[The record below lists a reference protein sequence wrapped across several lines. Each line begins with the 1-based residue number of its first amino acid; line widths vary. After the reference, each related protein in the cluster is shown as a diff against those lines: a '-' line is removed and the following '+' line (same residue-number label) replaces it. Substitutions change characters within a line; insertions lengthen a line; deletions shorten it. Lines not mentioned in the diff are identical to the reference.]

1 MNFQQLR
8 YVRAAVNNDL
18 NLTKVANQ
26 VFTSQSG
33 VSKQIKELEAQLN
46 IEIFVRRGK
55 RLTSLTE
62 AGRAAVE
69 VIERLLQEA
78 DNLRKI
84 SDQFAKADQGRLTIA
99 TTHNQ
104 ANYVLPQVLLQ
115 FSRDFPNVEVQLR
128 QSAAS
133 DILETLLRGEA
144 DIGIATEAMD
154 GHPELCTVPCFTW
167 GHVVV
172 VPPHHPLAA
181 RQNLTLADL
190 AAYPIITYM
199 EGYTGRLKID
209 ASFAAAGIEPDIRL
223 TAADADVIKTYVR
236 LGMGIGI
243 VAEMAVK
250 AGGDPTLV
258 ALAGSD
264 QMFEPC
270 STKLAFPTGSL
281 LRNYIYR
288 LIEKIAPHMDE
299 KALRNAAK
307 DVLPE
312 TLAPLLAYRDRTDLH
327 PASPAAPLTLMQK
340 PSLPQKEAA

>member
-26 VFTSQSG
+26 VYTSQSG

-62 AGRAAVE
+62 AGRAVVE
-69 VIERLLQEA
+69 VIDRLLTEA

-84 SDQFAKADQGRLTIA
+84 ADQFAKADQGRLIIA

-115 FSRDFPNVEVQLR
+115 FSRDFPHVEVQLR

-133 DILETLLRGEA
+133 EIVETLLRGEA
-144 DIGIATEAMD
+144 DIGIATESMD
-154 GHPELCTVPCFTW
+154 GHPDLCTVPCFTW
-167 GHVVV
+167 GHVAII
-172 VPPHHPLAA
+172 PPHHPLAG
-181 RQNLTLADL
+181 RTGLTLADL

-199 EGYTGRLKID
+199 AGYTGRSNID

-223 TAADADVIKTYVR
+223 AAADADVIKTYVR

-243 VAEMAVK
+243 VGEMAMTE
-250 AGGDPTLV
+250 GNDPTLV
-258 ALAGSD
+258 ALPGSE
-264 QMFEPC
+264 QLFAPC

-281 LRNYIYR
+281 LRNYLYR
-288 LIEKIAPHMDE
+288 LIEKIAPHMNE

-307 DVLPE
+307 GAPPE
-312 TLAPLLAYRDRTDLH
+312 ALGVPLAYRERTDLH
-327 PASPAAPLTLMQK
+327 PPAKRLTLLEK
-340 PSLPQKEAA
+340 PGRFEKEAA